1 MLTISSIFTLS
12 LGTPTGILSSTPNTK
27 ATAPKFAINT
37 SRVANRAELDDL
49 IEAITQ
55 TKTTSEWLD
64 VFEPA
69 ISTVAQPSYEMG
81 TESAKLLLKRIKTP
95 NRHFEQLVLQPQLML
110 R

>member
-1 MLTISSIFTLS
+1 MMTGVLKALKEHHLKCPQDVEVMSS
-12 LGTPTGILSSTPNTK
+12 
-27 ATAPKFAINT
+27 
-37 SRVANRAELDDL
+37 DD
-49 IEAITQ
+49 
-55 TKTTSEWLD
+55 SEWLD